1 MVQGRKIND
10 DELVEISGGVD
21 DLNDLDP
28 KSLQSSDS
36 NNDSD
41 SIPGGGVDP
50 EAENPGGGTQEVG

>member
-41 SIPGGGVDP
+41 P
-50 EAENPGGGTQEVG
+50 EAENPGGGNQEVG